1 MAVHVQE
8 GAGRVLGRVEG
19 GDAGVDEEVALFLHA
34 LVAHPAGHQVDAG
47 LARGG
52 DDLLRGVDAAGERVR
67 GVDQQHGVAVALF
80 LQDLEQALVAGRLGV
95 DADLE
100 RIASVPGRRHEA
112 AQALDGLL
120 LERRQAVAGKV
131 EAVLHHQAG
140 TAAVAQHDQAIAAQ
154 RAGAQHGLGGAEHFF
169 ELIHPQDAGAAQRRV
184 VHVVVADQV
193 GHLEEERVGDAH
205 QRIVGRAS
213 GLDRDHRFVARGGAR
228 GRHEGA
234 AILDG
239 FDVEQDRARARVGG
253 EEVEHL
259 AEADVQAVAERDE
272 VREADLLA
280 QRPVEHHGADRVAL
294 GDEAELAGA
303 RGDLREGRVEP
314 ESGYQDAQRA
324 ATEQAHLVAA
334 GDLEDAALDRT
345 AVGAERGVELVGHH
359 HHSTRAA
366 FAELLHQAGHERR
379 GGADDRQVGR
389 LRQRGDAR
397 VGEHARH
404 RGAAG
409 IDRHDRAGE
418 LARKQVAHEHVAHAA
433 LARARADHGDRA
445 WIEQAFQVA
454 EAHRLAPR
462 GGIARLQFNACLPH
476 MHELNCGRVERPA
489 SARFSASN
497 SSCPDEVQPAATVCI
512 R

>member
-1 MAVHVQE
+1 M
-8 GAGRVLGRVEG
+8 LGRVEG
-19 GDAGVDEEVALFLHA
+19 GDAGVDEEVALLLDA
-34 LVAHPAGHQVDAG
+34 LVAHPASHQVDAG

-52 DDLLRGVDAAGERVR
+52 DHLLRGVDAAGERVR

-100 RIASVPGRRHEA
+100 RIAPVPAWRHEA

-120 LERRQAVAGKV
+120 LERRHAVAGEV

-140 TAAVAQHDQAIAAQ
+140 AAAVAQHDEAVAAQ
-154 RAGAQHGLGGAEHFF
+154 RAGAQHGLGSAEHLF
-169 ELIHPQDAGAAQRRV
+169 ELVHPQDARAAQGGV

-205 QRIVGRAS
+205 QRVVGRAP
-213 GLDRDHRFVARGGAR
+213 GLDCDHRLVACGGAR

-239 FDVEQDRARARVGG
+239 FDVEQDRARTRVGG

-280 QRPVEHHGADRVAL
+280 QRPVEHHGAYRVAL
-294 GDEAELAGA
+294 RDEAELARA
-303 RGDLREGRVEP
+303 RGDLRERRVETEP
-314 ESGYQDAQRA
+314 GHQDAQRA
-324 ATEQAHLVAA
+324 AAEQAHLVAA
-334 GDLEDAALDRT
+334 GDLEDAAFERP
-345 AVGAERGVELVGHH
+345 AIGAERGVELVGHH
-359 HHSTRAA
+359 HHRARAA
-366 FAELLHQAGHERR
+366 FAEFLDQAGHEWR
-379 GGADDRQVGR
+379 GCADDRQVGR
-389 LRQRGDAR
+389 LRQRGDVR
-397 VGEHARH
+397 VGEHPGH

-409 IDRHDRAGE
+409 VDRHDRAGE
-418 LARKQVAHEHVAHAA
+418 LARQQVAHEHVAHAA
-433 LARARADHGDRA
+433 LARARADHRDRT

-454 EAHRLAPR
+454 EAHRRAPR
-462 GGIARLQFNACLPH
+462 GGIALMQFNARTVGAHALT
-476 MHELNCGRVERPA
+476 CGLADVLVREGSCTPLSRPRGVA
-489 SARFSASN
+489 
-497 SSCPDEVQPAATVCI
+497 QPAATVCT